1 MPLST
6 GTSGGRPTLFGR
18 HWAISSGHYLAT
30 EIAADILRRGGNA
43 FDAAVAAGFALQVL
57 KPHQNGFAGENPMLL
72 HHADS
77 KRTMALSG
85 HGCAP
90 QAATIEY
97 FRDTLRLRIV
107 PGDGFLPA
115 TVPPAPGSY
124 LFLLKTFG
132 TLSLADVLE
141 PAMALAEDGH
151 IVHDSL
157 HEMIASFAER
167 LRRHWPTSAALYLP
181 NDQPLKAGTL
191 LRNPDLAR
199 TMRRLLDAAAASP
212 NRESGI
218 DNACNLIYRGAI
230 AQEIIDFAS
239 SFDCPDAT
247 GRTHRS
253 LLTMADMAAWSP
265 KLESP
270 ATYNWRGMQI
280 VKCPP
285 WSQGPVMLLA
295 LAILDQFDLS
305 HLEHNSA
312 DYLHMITEVQKLA
325 YADRET
331 TFGDPDFVNVPMAL
345 MLSADYAARRAAQID
360 PRQASLALRPGDRK
374 SVV

>member
-1 MPLST
+1 M
-6 GTSGGRPTLFGR
+6 LFR
-18 HWAISSGHYLAT
+18 S
-30 EIAADILRRGGNA
+30 
-43 FDAAVAAGFALQVL
+43 
-57 KPHQNGFAGENPMLL
+57 
-72 HHADS
+72 
-77 KRTMALSG
+77 
-85 HGCAP
+85 
-90 QAATIEY
+90 
-97 FRDTLRLRIV
+97 
-107 PGDGFLPA
+107 
-115 TVPPAPGSY
+115 
-124 LFLLKTFG
+124 
-132 TLSLADVLE
+132 
-141 PAMALAEDGH
+141 
-151 IVHDSL
+151 
-157 HEMIASFAER
+157 
-167 LRRHWPTSAALYLP
+167 
-181 NDQPLKAGTL
+181 
-191 LRNPDLAR
+191 
-199 TMRRLLDAAAASP
+199 
-212 NRESGI
+212 
-218 DNACNLIYRGAI
+218 
-230 AQEIIDFAS
+230 DFAS

-360 PRQASLALRPGDRK
+360 PRQASLALRPGSGPQLSDYADSADVDAAMLAAAGDGTPHGDTTKLDIIDSCGNAVSIDRK